1 MGVPLFIPTED
12 ICLADTGYGNAALG
26 GTRPGTRTAAP
37 TVATF
42 DKLMKSYSIL
52 TDHNDNIKIAILI
65 RLIVSFYFRV
75 LRPLTP

>member
-12 ICLADTGYGNAALG
+12 ICPADTGYGNTALG

-42 DKLMKSYSIL
+42 DKLMTSYSIL
-52 TDHNDNIKIAILI
+52 ADYNDNIKIAILI
-65 RLIVSFYFRV
+65 SHLAPFISGSAD
-75 LRPLTP
+75 L